1 MRSLNNM
8 RDNTVTASGVSKAMA
23 ANSAKGMCCK
33 LKNPNTLHII
43 NNRPRRNCSFG
54 CWVCNRLRPW
64 RGHSVTL
71 VETACTT

>member
-1 MRSLNNM
+1 MRSLNKM

-23 ANSAKGMCCK
+23 ANSAKGMCCR
-33 LKNPNTLHII
+33 LKKPSTLHII
-43 NNRPRRNCSFG
+43 SKKPRSTCNWG
-54 CWVCNRLRPW
+54 CWVRNRLRPW